1 MKLLEID
8 NSLTIRK
15 QAQAQEYSIDEQLMS
30 QPLQMAV
37 SFKKKFI
44 VPTGCFFTLTYSTN

>member
-37 SFKKKFI
+37 SFKKKLI